1 MKLLLR
7 QEGRKA
13 PQRKQDKS
21 IKYDILMKKMKE
33 TDLVGLVLDQA
44 DVLAWKAAVD
54 AVDLALPPLAFH
66 LEDVH
71 EIVPISCD
79 QK

>member
-1 MKLLLR
+1 
-7 QEGRKA
+7 
-13 PQRKQDKS
+13 
-21 IKYDILMKKMKE
+21 MKKMKE